1 MLLLSGNLSILPD
14 SVIVKRKLQNGSDIL
29 AKTSD
34 FGKAVK
40 IRLVEM
46 EKNQAWLIEQVKEK
60 TGLYFDDS
68 YLWKINSGAIAT
80 PSIVTAIR
88 EILGMS
94 AE

>member
-1 MLLLSGNLSILPD
+1 MF
-14 SVIVKRKLQNGSDIL
+14 L
-29 AKTSD
+29 AKTSE
-34 FGKAVK
+34 FGKEVK

-68 YLWKINSGAIAT
+68 YLWKINSGMIAT
-80 PSIVTAIR
+80 PRIVTAIR

>member
-1 MLLLSGNLSILPD
+1 ME
-14 SVIVKRKLQNGSDIL
+14 VISL

-34 FGKAVK
+34 FGKEVK

-46 EKNQAWLIEQVKEK
+46 EKTQAWLIEQVKEK

-68 YLWKINSGAIAT
+68 YLWKINAGVIAT

-88 EILGMS
+88 DILGMS